1 MPKVKENYI
10 SKKKE
15 TIIECAN
22 LVFQEK
28 PLFQITMR
36 DIIKKTGFSQ
46 GGIYRYYSN
55 INEIFLDA
63 INLTTPTNQIALSID
78 KLIDSDLSPAHIIS
92 ESIAAIGRYIEEL
105 QKTLGGKMLFSLLV
119 MYAFDSEKKKSV
131 VNKLIFHQSLNKAQQ
146 NLIVYIKEAIN
157 KGLLKPSLP
166 FETILRFTQSA
177 IDGITNDAA
186 ILSMESNEETYI
198 TEQFEMLAETL
209 LHFLGLK

>member
-10 SKKKE
+10 SNKKD
-15 TIIECAN
+15 TIIECAH

-46 GGIYRYYSN
+46 GGIYRYYPN
-55 INEIFLDA
+55 IDEIFLDA
-63 INLTTPTNQIALSID
+63 INQTTPINQISLSID
-78 KLIDSDLSPAHIIS
+78 KLIDSDLSPAHIIT
-92 ESIAAIGRYIEEL
+92 ECVVAIGRYIEEL

-131 VNKLIFHQSLNKAQQ
+131 VHKLIFHQTLNKAQQ
-146 NLIVYIKEAIN
+146 NIILYIKEAID
-157 KGLLKPSLP
+157 KGLFKPTLP
-166 FETILRFTQSA
+166 FEVILRFTQSA

-186 ILSMESNEETYI
+186 ILSMESNAETYI
-198 TEQFEMLAETL
+198 TEQFEMLAKTL
-209 LHFLGLK
+209 LYFLGLK